1 MKRTSFFLMI
11 MLAVA
16 IQGIFAQVDGTT
28 KRYGLFIGA
37 NNGGQERE
45 TLRYAVSD
53 AKAVSK
59 VFLDMGGI
67 QTQDAILLVEPSVR
81 EINQQI
87 NFISQQLNSA
97 KKSYKRTELVFYYSG
112 HSDED
117 GLLLNRERYDYK
129 ALRDRINGL
138 PSDMRIIILDSCSSG
153 AITRAKGGVKT
164 KPFMIDDS
172 NSAEGYAFLTSSSAD
187 EVSQESDLIESSYFT
202 HSLLAGLRGAAE
214 TVGDRRITLNE
225 LYGFAYTETLA
236 KTETS
241 RYGAQHPNYDM
252 QISGTGDV
260 ILTDLSETSAS
271 LLLGEDITGRISI
284 RDSSDYLI
292 AEVTKANHKAMELGL
307 EPGRYQLT
315 LQQGDRFFRT
325 NVTLTEESQTPVKM
339 GNFTQVNA
347 SPSTARGGNN
357 GGSDDRDR
365 EAFVDDYVQLMEESR
380 QNMNGNSSSSRNYD
394 EDYREN
400 YREERE
406 EVIVEPFR
414 LEFIQDS
421 WFGINHEKTTN
432 NFLFGFINADG
443 HNLEGIGFSAILG
456 LTNYGYVHGIQL
468 SPFYNIG
475 DSLQGAQI
483 SSVLNWST
491 KSFDGI
497 QTGLINVSG
506 GHGNG
511 FQAGLV
517 NWTGGSLDGFQSGLV
532 NVTGGDGKSMQAGLV
547 NWTGGSLDG
556 FQPGLVNIA
565 GGDSSGFQAGLLN
578 IVGGPFGGL
587 QAGLLN
593 ISGGGKKVASQIGLV
608 NISGNPNTFTLGLL
622 NFVKDGI
629 FHPAFFMDD
638 MQFANFSL
646 RTGSKYF
653 YTIWIAGF
661 KQFDASQTGEPWTDF
676 NNPNGNTYFT
686 SRAGIGV
693 ELPLGPIFI
702 NLDATTGNI
711 FNFTTMFDS
720 DKKYEDSNTIT
731 AQARLSVGLEL
742 FEHLGAF
749 AGISYDYFHRWN
761 DSSPVPNSMGVVD
774 KLAGNLPWSDANNIH
789 RIGFFAGIQF

>member
-1 MKRTSFFLMI
+1 MKKIHIFLVM
-11 MLAVA
+11 MLAVC
-16 IQGIFAQVDGTT
+16 IQGIFAAELGGTT

-37 NNGGQERE
+37 NNGGQGRE

-67 QTQDAILLVEPSVR
+67 ESEDGILLVEPSVR

-87 NFISQQLNSA
+87 DLINKEIIEA

-129 ALRDRINGL
+129 TLRDRINNL

-164 KPFMIDDS
+164 KPFMIDDA

-271 LLLGEDITGRISI
+271 MVLGEDVTGKVSI

-292 AEVTKANHKAMELGL
+292 AEVTKANHKSMELGL
-307 EPGRYQLT
+307 EPGAYQLI
-315 LQQGDRFFRT
+315 LQQGDRFYRT
-325 NVTLTEESQTPVKM
+325 NVTLSENRQTPVTM
-339 GNFTQVNA
+339 GNFTLINA
-347 SPSTARGGNN
+347 SPSFPRGGNDSSN
-357 GGSDDRDR
+357 GNMFSEEDRRLID
-365 EAFVDDYVQLMEESR
+365 EAKRHMEEEAYESALN
-380 QNMNGNSSSSRNYD
+380 QS
-394 EDYREN
+394 EAEEN
-400 YREERE
+400 YP
-406 EVIVEPFR
+406 VQPFKFE
-414 LEFIQDS
+414 LIQDS
-421 WFGINHEKTTN
+421 FFGINHEKTTN
-432 NFLFGFINADG
+432 NFLLGLVSADG
-443 HNLEGIGFSAILG
+443 YNLEGIALSPILG
-456 LTNYGYVHGIQL
+456 IMNYGYVHGVQFGT
-468 SPFYNIG
+468 FYNTAN
-475 DSLQGAQI
+475 SLIGAQF
-483 SSVLNWST
+483 SSGLNWTT
-491 KSFDGI
+491 KSLDGFQAGLVNVSGGYSKGFQSGLVNWTSGSLDGLQAGLVNI
-497 QTGLINVSG
+497 VGQGGKGAQYGLLNWNSGRFAGFQAGLLNINGGLSGLQAGLVNISGSSFTGLQTGLINVSG
-506 GHGNG
+506 EDGKGG
-511 FQAGLV
+511 VQVGLV
-517 NWTGGSLDGFQSGLV
+517 NF
-532 NVTGGDGKSMQAGLV
+532 
-547 NWTGGSLDG
+547 
-556 FQPGLVNIA
+556 
-565 GGDSSGFQAGLLN
+565 
-578 IVGGPFGGL
+578 
-587 QAGLLN
+587 
-593 ISGGGKKVASQIGLV
+593 SQNSHILP
-608 NISGNPNTFTLGLL
+608 IGLL

-629 FHPAFFMDD
+629 FHPAVFMDD
-638 MQFANFSL
+638 MKFVNLSL
-646 RTGSKYF
+646 RTGSKHF
-653 YTIWIAGF
+653 YTIWITGF
-661 KQFDASQTGEPWTDF
+661 KHFDANDEAESWTNFD
-676 NNPNGNTYFT
+676 NDKNDGNYFS
-686 SRAGIGV
+686 SRAGLGG
-693 ELPLGPIFI
+693 ELPIGPLFV
-702 NLDATTGNI
+702 NLDVTAGTIIRVN
-711 FNFTTMFDS
+711 DS
-720 DKKYEDSNTIT
+720 DFRNEETRSHAHEDMMPTFT

-749 AGISYDYFHRWN
+749 VGVSYDYFYRW
-761 DSSPVPNSMGVVD
+761 DAASPLPIPVVVD
-774 KLAGNLPWSDANNIH
+774 KISNTFSWSDEKNIH

>member
-1 MKRTSFFLMI
+1 MKKTSIFLMI
-11 MLAVA
+11 ILAA
-16 IQGIFAQVDGTT
+16 SIQGIFAQNTDGAT

-37 NNGGQERE
+37 NNGGQGRE

-67 QTQDAILLVEPSVR
+67 ETQDAILLVEPSVR

-87 NFISQQLNSA
+87 DSISQQLSVA
-97 KKSYKRTELVFYYSG
+97 KNSYKRTELVFYYSG

-129 ALRDRINGL
+129 TLRDRINNL

-271 LLLGEDITGRISI
+271 MVLGEDVTGRISI

-292 AEVTKANHKAMELGL
+292 AEVTKANFKAMELGL

-325 NVTLTEESQTPVKM
+325 SVTLREDTQTPIKM

-347 SPSTARGGNN
+347 SPSTARGS
-357 GGSDDRDR
+357 SDTEEDDISR
-365 EAFVDDYVQLMEESR
+365 EEFVDDYVQLMEEARNQPRSER
-380 QNMNGNSSSSRNYD
+380 SSERSRNYV
-394 EDYREN
+394 E
-400 YREERE
+400 EERE
-406 EVIVEPFR
+406 EYSPTEPFR
-414 LEFIQDS
+414 FEIINDS

-432 NFLFGFINADG
+432 NFLFGFVNADG

-456 LTNYGYVHGIQL
+456 LTNYGYVHGIQF
-468 SPFYNIG
+468 SPFYNIAN
-475 DSLQGAQI
+475 SLQGAQF
-483 SSVLNWST
+483 SSGLNWST
-491 KSFDGI
+491 NSFDGF
-497 QTGLINVSG
+497 QAGLVNIAG
-506 GHGNG
+506 GDGKG

-517 NWTGGSLDGFQSGLV
+517 NWTSGSLDGFQASLV
-532 NVTGGDGKSMQAGLV
+532 NVTGGDGESMQAGLV

-593 ISGGGKKVASQIGLV
+593 ISGGGKKAAAQFGLV

-629 FHPAFFMDD
+629 FHPAVYTDNM
-638 MQFANFSL
+638 MFANASL
-646 RTGSKYF
+646 RTGSKHF
-653 YTIWIAGF
+653 YTIWIVGF
-661 KQFDASQTGEPWTDF
+661 KQFDASKASEPWTK
-676 NNPNGNTYFT
+676 NNDPNGNFYFAP
-686 SRAGIGV
+686 RAGIGV
-693 ELPLGPIFI
+693 ELPLGPLFI
-702 NLDATTGNI
+702 NLDATMGNL
-711 FNFTTMFDS
+711 FNFTTMFD
-720 DKKYEDSNTIT
+720 DDDFDESNTIM
-731 AQARLSVGLEL
+731 AQARLTVGFEL

-749 AGISYDYFHRWN
+749 VGISYDYFHRWRDN
-761 DSSPVPNSMGVVD
+761 SPLPSAIGVVD
-774 KLAGNLPWSDANNIH
+774 KLDGNLPWSDDINVH